1 MRRLALSAAAA
12 LVCGCATVK
21 RLDGSRCAPVREGC
35 EPVSAVHI
43 MNTNWMLLSFIPIA
57 SGDPQHPNEKS
68 CLWFRDTVTLR
79 NQMVMLE
86 SEVRRAGASRAE
98 NVFTECNSESVFVFL
113 LQREKMHTSAVLV
126 KDVEPPAQEGAPA
139 Q

>member
-1 MRRLALSAAAA
+1 MRRILLLSLAA

-21 RLDGSRCAPVREGC
+21 RLDGSRCTPPGEGC

-43 MNTNWMLLSFIPIA
+43 MNTNWLLLSLIPIA
-57 SGDPQHPNEKS
+57 SGDPQRPNEDT
-68 CLWFRDTVTLR
+68 CRWFYDTVTLQ
-79 NQMVMLE
+79 NQMSMLE
-86 SEVRRAGASRAE
+86 SDVRRAGASRAE
-98 NVFTECNSESVFVFL
+98 NVFTVSTNESVFMFL

-126 KDVEPPAQEGAPA
+126 KDVEPAQKKADV